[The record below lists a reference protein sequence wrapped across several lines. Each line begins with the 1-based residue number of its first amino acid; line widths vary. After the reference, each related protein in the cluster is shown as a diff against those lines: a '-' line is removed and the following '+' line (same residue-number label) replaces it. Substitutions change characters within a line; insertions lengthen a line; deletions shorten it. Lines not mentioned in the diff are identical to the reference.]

1 MSLVALG
8 KDGRQGSYIYIIPSV
23 QLSLL
28 GSRVGL
34 GLISEGK
41 LGLVLEQWGTGVKG
55 DPQATS
61 QPFLL

>member
-41 LGLVLEQWGTGVKG
+41 LGLVLEQ
-55 DPQATS
+55 
-61 QPFLL
+61 